1 MLIPL
6 RDKTGAIVAHTLVD
20 DDLPDS
26 LTKVRWHL
34 NNSGYVMRDTSLG
47 DNYRVN
53 AKGRRTNRQHYML
66 HREVLGVPVDQK
78 CHVDHI
84 NGDRLD
90 NRRENLR
97 ISTAS
102 ENAQNRPVRT
112 KRGTYR
118 GVTWNKAHGQWV
130 ARATINY
137 KTHHIGYFDD
147 EEEAALAVME
157 WRREHMTH
165 SSHDEVPA

>member
-6 RDKTGAIVAHTLVD
+6 RNKTGEVIAHALVD
-20 DDLPDS
+20 DDLPES

-34 NNSGYVMRDTSLG
+34 NNSGYVMRDTTIQRK
-47 DNYRVN
+47 RV
-53 AKGRRTNRQHYML
+53 HYLL
-66 HREVLGVPVDQK
+66 HREVLGVPREQK
-78 CHVDHI
+78 CHVDHK
-84 NGDRLD
+84 NGDTLD

-97 ISTAS
+97 VTTPS
-102 ENAQNRPVRT
+102 ENHQNRPVRT

-118 GVTWNKAHGQWV
+118 GVTWKKDQGPKGKWC

-147 EEEAALAVME
+147 EEAAAWAVVN

-165 SSHDEVPA
+165 SSHDEAVLQ